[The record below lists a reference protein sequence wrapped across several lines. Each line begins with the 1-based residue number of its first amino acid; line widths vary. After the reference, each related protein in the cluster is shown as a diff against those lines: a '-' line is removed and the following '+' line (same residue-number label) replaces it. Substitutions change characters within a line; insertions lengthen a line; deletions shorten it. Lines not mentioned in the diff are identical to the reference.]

1 MAKNNKKQ
9 SQDYD
14 LLTDFKEKILNID
27 PVQFCENN
35 LTLDGQPFRLTGN
48 GYAPFRSIYR
58 YIALNAINKDA
69 KPVILVKGRQV
80 GATSMAAALTAYFM
94 ACGLFGNNNR
104 SPMRLIHLFPTL
116 AMAAAYTK
124 DKLDPV
130 VSTSKPVPGLLK
142 SNGLLKSFLESKF
155 DTNSPANNSMHFKKF
170 HGGNQIWIESTGPDG
185 DRVRGRQLALDTELP
200 TPTGFIRL
208 RDLKEG
214 DQLFDE
220 NGDICNV
227 TKLHPVN
234 LSPESYKITF
244 DDGTVVE
251 ACAEH
256 LWQTYTKRER
266 NKRRQPGIRN
276 TKEILQTLKVH
287 GESNH
292 SIPLCKPVKYEHK
305 NLPIDPYLLGFWL
318 GDGGRYGGLETMD
331 ADVVLKDYD
340 YRVVPSSI
348 GHMGSF
354 SSEPSKSC
362 SYRVSGLTTSL
373 KNLGLVDNPGKTRRD
388 KGYFGFYIKNIPH
401 EYMHAS
407 VEQRL
412 ALLQGLMD
420 SDGSCTDGRC
430 EFSQAEPRKGLVY
443 QVYDLLCSLG
453 IKVPP
458 IKKKKRFRYD
468 VQYKDAYV
476 LQFYTTLP
484 IFKIKRKISNI
495 KEKLVIAKNRYIRKI
510 EPIDPKPMR
519 CITVDSPSHLYLITR
534 AFIPTHNTVDG
545 AFFDECFPYD
555 QHVQTIEGE
564 YQIGKLCEIFL
575 AGKEPPLVK
584 TYNEFDDKFEY
595 KKITNAWNRGPREL
609 VYVNN
614 IRVTANHK
622 FLTQNG
628 WLPAEILFGQKIKT
642 VNGFRDV
649 ERLQALKYKE
659 QVYDIEVEDNHNFVL
674 GSGEVAHNC
683 QDMHRIAIGAVT
695 KILAQ
700 AKYGFIGKGL
710 QVYFGTPKQR
720 NSLYYEMWK
729 LSTQQYYHLH
739 CESCCEYFPLYR
751 PDVNWEDIW
760 LYGFVVKCTNCG
772 HEQDKNEAAER
783 GKWIP
788 LNESSKTEFV
798 GYHINQLYI
807 PTFAKE
813 TILSQKPERN
823 PANTERIYMNEVL
836 GEFYDGEG
844 GTITADQIQDFCGDM
859 DRKFRGR
866 IDPSEGIR
874 SYAGFDWGQ
883 RGDWDQLAGKQRGQS
898 YSCAVIITAQGPKLF
913 NIEFATRLD
922 TTAPEDKEQVVDELF
937 RRYNVHLGVGDIGDA
952 YDLTHRLQRKYN
964 EKFLASRAI
973 PKVSSHIKFDRDIFP
988 KEIKFERDYYISEL
1002 IGLLKDGSV
1011 RFPYK
1016 SYERIRWL
1024 VDHCSSMEIKVTMNR
1039 SGDPVR
1045 RFVKGASPNDG
1056 FMALLNA
1063 YLAWK
1068 FDVTQGFKIQQPQWM
1083 KTDLPLKKRRI
1094 PAVVGRVSKFH

>member
-1 MAKNNKKQ
+1 MVKNNKQ
-9 SQDYD
+9 TQEYD
-14 LLTDFKEKILNID
+14 LLADFKEKILNID
-27 PVQFCENN
+27 PVKFCENN

-48 GYAPFRSIYR
+48 GYAPFRSIYY
-58 YIALNAINKDA
+58 YIALKAIEKNA

-80 GATSMAAALTAYFM
+80 GATTMAANLTSYFM
-94 ACGLFGNNNR
+94 ASGLFGNNKR

-124 DKLDPV
+124 DKLDPAI
-130 VSTSKPVPGLLK
+130 STSKPMPGMLK
-142 SNGLLKSFLESKF
+142 SNGLLKSFLEAKL
-155 DTNSPANNSMHFKKF
+155 DTNSPANNSMFFKKF
-170 HGGNQIWIESTGPDG
+170 QGGNQVWVESTGPDG
-185 DRVRGRQLALDTELP
+185 DRIRGRT
-200 TPTGFIRL
+200 I
-208 RDLKEG
+208 
-214 DQLFDE
+214 
-220 NGDICNV
+220 
-227 TKLHPVN
+227 
-234 LSPESYKITF
+234 
-244 DDGTVVE
+244 
-251 ACAEH
+251 
-256 LWQTYTKRER
+256 
-266 NKRRQPGIRN
+266 
-276 TKEILQTLKVH
+276 
-287 GESNH
+287 
-292 SIPLCKPVKYEHK
+292 
-305 NLPIDPYLLGFWL
+305 
-318 GDGGRYGGLETMD
+318 
-331 ADVVLKDYD
+331 
-340 YRVVPSSI
+340 
-348 GHMGSF
+348 
-354 SSEPSKSC
+354 
-362 SYRVSGLTTSL
+362 
-373 KNLGLVDNPGKTRRD
+373 
-388 KGYFGFYIKNIPH
+388 
-401 EYMHAS
+401 
-407 VEQRL
+407 
-412 ALLQGLMD
+412 
-420 SDGSCTDGRC
+420 
-430 EFSQAEPRKGLVY
+430 
-443 QVYDLLCSLG
+443 
-453 IKVPP
+453 
-458 IKKKKRFRYD
+458 
-468 VQYKDAYV
+468 
-476 LQFYTTLP
+476 
-484 IFKIKRKISNI
+484 
-495 KEKLVIAKNRYIRKI
+495 
-510 EPIDPKPMR
+510 
-519 CITVDSPSHLYLITR
+519 
-534 AFIPTHNTVDG
+534 DG

-555 QHVQTIEGE
+555 QHIQTIEGE
-564 YQIGKLCEIFL
+564 YSIGKLCEIFL

-595 KKITNAWNRGPREL
+595 KKITNAWCRGAREL
-609 VYVNN
+609 MYVNN
-614 IRVTANHK
+614 IRVTHNHK

-628 WLPAEILFGQKIKT
+628 WLQAQLLFGQKIKT
-642 VNGFRDV
+642 INGFKEV

-674 GSGEVAHNC
+674 GTGEIAHNC
-683 QDMHRIAIGAVT
+683 QDMHRIAIGAAT

-700 AKYGFIGKGL
+700 AKYGFVGKGL

-729 LSTQQYYHLH
+729 LSSQQYYHLH
-739 CESCCEYFPLYR
+739 CESCNEYFPLYR

-760 LYGFVVKCTNCG
+760 LYGFVVKCTHCG
-772 HEQDKNEAAER
+772 HEQDKNNAAER
-783 GKWIP
+783 GKWIA
-788 LNESSKTEFV
+788 LNDSPNTEFV

-844 GTITADQIQDFCGDM
+844 GTITADQIQDICGDM

-866 IDPSEGIR
+866 IDPAEGIR

-922 TTAPEDKEQVVDELF
+922 TTAPEDKENVVEELF

-952 YDLTHRLQRKYN
+952 NDLTHILQRKYN
-964 EKFLASRAI
+964 EKFLASRAL

-1002 IGLLKDGSV
+1002 IGLLKEGAV
-1011 RFPYK
+1011 RFPYQ

-1045 RFVKGASPNDG
+1045 RFVKGAMPNDG

-1094 PAVVGRVSKFH
+1094 PAVVGRVTRFH